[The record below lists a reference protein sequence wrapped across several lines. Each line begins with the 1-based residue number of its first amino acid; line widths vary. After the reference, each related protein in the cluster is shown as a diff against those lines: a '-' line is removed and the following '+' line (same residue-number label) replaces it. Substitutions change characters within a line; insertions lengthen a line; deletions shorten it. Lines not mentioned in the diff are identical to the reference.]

1 MLSALASMALVLFHR
16 VDRLLE
22 EPRGGQS
29 MNQMGSQEFS
39 EIKQE
44 AAQETNTGEW
54 VTWSHE
60 DGSRYEGEARK

>member
-1 MLSALASMALVLFHR
+1 
-16 VDRLLE
+16 
-22 EPRGGQS
+22 
-29 MNQMGSQEFS
+29 MNRMGSQEFS